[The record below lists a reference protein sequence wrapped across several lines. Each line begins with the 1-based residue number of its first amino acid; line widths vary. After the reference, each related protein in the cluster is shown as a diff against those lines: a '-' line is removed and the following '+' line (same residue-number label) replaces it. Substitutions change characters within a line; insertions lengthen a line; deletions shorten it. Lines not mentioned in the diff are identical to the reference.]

1 MSKVGQIYS
10 EEEKEKKIKTEL
22 NKIKKKFK
30 EIPSDKK
37 DFYLGLM
44 QRAAFMKIT
53 LEELELIMN
62 RDGAVEWFEQGVQKM
77 WRESPSAKVYNQM
90 IKNYQN
96 TLKQLEAILPDDK
109 SKVVENDDG
118 FNSFVQAKTITT
130 TRK

>member
-90 IKNYQN
+90 IRNYQN

-109 SKVVENDDG
+109 SKVVESDDG
-118 FNSFVQAKTITT
+118 FNSFVQAKPV
-130 TRK
+130 RK